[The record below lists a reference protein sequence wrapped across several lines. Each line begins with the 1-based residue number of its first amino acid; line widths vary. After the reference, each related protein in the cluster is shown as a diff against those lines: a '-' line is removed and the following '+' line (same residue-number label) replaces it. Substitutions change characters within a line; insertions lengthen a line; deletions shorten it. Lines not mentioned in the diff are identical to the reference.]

1 MDQPPHQAARVGL
14 QGGFLLGLVGHDDLE
29 CRLWARGGHPGA
41 PKEASPSLGT
51 LRGKPLSAAAHTG
64 SLLGLSPFRGV
75 DLNPFRPL
83 NYYPIPVLGIL
94 FLVGVNALRLW
105 LRYVCTVA
113 YRNLRRR
120 FVR

>member
-1 MDQPPHQAARVGL
+1 M
-14 QGGFLLGLVGHDDLE
+14 
-29 CRLWARGGHPGA
+29 
-41 PKEASPSLGT
+41 
-51 LRGKPLSAAAHTG
+51 
-64 SLLGLSPFRGV
+64 PFALTV
-75 DLNPFRPL
+75 VAWML
-83 NYYPIPVLGIL
+83 LGIL